1 MSFFAIS
8 SVGQPYFGLQDGKEP
23 IARKQIKITWNAIEL
38 FLLMRIFI
46 LFNQTENINDSG
58 IFLLDS
64 LNILEKKS
72 YSPYVQQK

>member
-1 MSFFAIS
+1 
-8 SVGQPYFGLQDGKEP
+8 
-23 IARKQIKITWNAIEL
+23 
-38 FLLMRIFI
+38 MRIFI